1 MISWSISS
9 VDLIW
14 LRWNSVKILKSLLPH
29 STIVSFHCS
38 FKCVGGSA
46 ILRGT
51 IESTPLGTK
60 SIAAQ
65 CFRNS
70 YLDTA
75 FALSFKIGLS
85 RVDKFNS
92 NVF

>member
-1 MISWSISS
+1 M
-9 VDLIW
+9 
-14 LRWNSVKILKSLLPH
+14 
-29 STIVSFHCS
+29 
-38 FKCVGGSA
+38 
-46 ILRGT
+46 RGT

-85 RVDKFNS
+85 GVDKFNS
-92 NVF
+92 SVFKAWSESDATPNVEGPASLFLSVVFVLELMPSAL